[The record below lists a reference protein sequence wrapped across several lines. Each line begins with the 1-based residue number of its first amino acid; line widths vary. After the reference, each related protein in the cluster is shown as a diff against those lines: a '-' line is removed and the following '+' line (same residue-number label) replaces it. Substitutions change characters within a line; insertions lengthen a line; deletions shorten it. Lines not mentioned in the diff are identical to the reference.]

1 MTKIVIAGI
10 RPYDGEYDLDTERA
24 FNTREWRW
32 IKRIS
37 GYMPLTIGD
46 GFKGGDPDLFVALAV
61 IAMCRDG
68 RIERDDALDVAD
80 LIAEAPFDGASIT
93 FAGDEED
100 SDVPL
105 ALTSEPDKPSHS
117 GSLEKPN
124 TSGEGSPNGS
134 ALSDVNPAPTTVSRL
149 HTSAT

>member
-37 GYMPLTIGD
+37 GYMPLTVGD

-61 IAMCRDG
+61 VAMCRDG
-68 RIERDDALDVAD
+68 RIDRDEALEVAD

-100 SDVPL
+100 TEIPL
-105 ALTSEPDKPSHS
+105 VLTSEPDRPSPND
-117 GSLEKPN
+117 SLEKPN
-124 TSGEGSPNGS
+124 TSGADSPNGS
-134 ALSDVNPAPTTVSRL
+134 DRSDVNPTPTTVSRL